1 MLPRLLQWFDQ
12 TAIVRAMARRPHIPD
27 DNLSSFMSDD
37 KLSVTEST
45 YTEFSRAMD
54 VLDQVVE
61 RRLS

>member
-12 TAIVRAMARRPHIPD
+12 TAIVRAMARRPHHQD

-37 KLSVTEST
+37 KLSVTESS

-54 VLDQVVE
+54 ALDQAAD